1 MWILFCSNLKD
12 EGTLAH
18 GLRVQPTTIGKSWQQ
33 EFVLSRHIVYAINEQ
48 REMNERLVV
57 LSHMASYSLLFL

>member
-1 MWILFCSNLKD
+1 MRILFCSKLKD

-18 GLRVQPTTIGKSWQQ
+18 GLRVQPTTMGKSWQQ
-33 EFVLSRHIVYAINEQ
+33 GCVLSGQIVYAINEQ
-48 REMNERLVV
+48 REMNEKLVV

>member
-1 MWILFCSNLKD
+1 MRILFCSKLKD

-18 GLRVQPTTIGKSWQQ
+18 GLRVQLTMTGKSWQQ
-33 EFVLSRHIVYAINEQ
+33 ECALSGHIVYAINEQ
-48 REMNERLVV
+48 REVNKRLVV

>member
-1 MWILFCSNLKD
+1 MWMLFCSKLKD
-12 EGTLAH
+12 EGTLDH

-33 EFVLSRHIVYAINEQ
+33 ECALSGHIVYAVNEQ

-57 LSHMASYSLLFL
+57 LSPMAFYSLLFL